1 MKRRGLPE
9 AHATHPNLTPL
20 IDVVMCLVIF
30 FMVVAKIGVTT
41 GADPTIE
48 VPVSGLGRQM
58 LESFSNTIVLNVREK
73 KPLAEPL
80 VTALVDGA
88 AGAATGQPTEL
99 RTLDPATGRNQL
111 VEVLRRLRFGRDG
124 KPGGAGVNQDNDAFR
139 VIIRGDKEMG
149 YQFLEPV
156 LVACAEAQVG
166 NVIYQTRART
176 EAVTQ

>member
-1 MKRRGLPE
+1 MRRKRLPD
-9 AHATHPNLTPL
+9 AHSVHPNVTPL

-30 FMVVAKIGVTT
+30 FMLVAKIGVTT

-48 VPVSGLGRQM
+48 VPVSGLGKQM
-58 LESFSNTIVLNVREK
+58 LDSLSNTLVLNVREK
-73 KPLAEPL
+73 KPLDEPL
-80 VTALVDGA
+80 ITALVDGSV
-88 AGAATGQPTEL
+88 GGQPTEL
-99 RTLDPATGRNQL
+99 RTLDPATGKNQL

-124 KPGGAGVNQDNDAFR
+124 KPGGTGVNEDNEAFS

-156 LVACAEAQVG
+156 LIACAEAQVR

-176 EAVTQ
+176 ELVNQ